1 MFKLKLHY
9 IHIYIYVSKIVL
21 RKGTIAD
28 PNKHCLSNQVLGAEL
43 VFHRY
48 FTVVLN
54 LLP

>member
-1 MFKLKLHY
+1 MKLHY
-9 IHIYIYVSKIVL
+9 IYIIYDSKIVL

-48 FTVVLN
+48 FTVVLT
-54 LLP
+54 PVGWDIT